1 MGYLIKYLPTCNSEK
16 HHFRRQSPINAPHSR
31 RWRWLE
37 PSGAK
42 QGPSP
47 NAANN
52 TICAAWGQLEPSK
65 NQARMLKIHTSS
77 LHRSSWNQVEPSRNQ
92 AQMLQIIHS
101 APHGT
106 KWNQVEPSA
115 EPSKNVTPPTR
126 KLHFWSPHRLLF
138 IILN

>member
-1 MGYLIKYLPTCNSEK
+1 MGYLIKYLPKCNSEK
-16 HHFRRQSPINAPHSR
+16 HRFRRQSPSNAPHSR

-37 PSGAK
+37 PSGTK

-47 NAANN
+47 NDANN

-65 NQARMLKIHTSS
+65 TRARMLKIHRFSQ
-77 LHRSSWNQVEPSRNQ
+77 HGASWNQVEPSRNQ
-92 AQMLQIIHS
+92 GKMLQIIHS
-101 APHGT
+101 APHGA

-115 EPSKNVTPPTR
+115 EPNKNATPPKR
-126 KLHFWSPHRLLF
+126 NLHFWSPHRLLF